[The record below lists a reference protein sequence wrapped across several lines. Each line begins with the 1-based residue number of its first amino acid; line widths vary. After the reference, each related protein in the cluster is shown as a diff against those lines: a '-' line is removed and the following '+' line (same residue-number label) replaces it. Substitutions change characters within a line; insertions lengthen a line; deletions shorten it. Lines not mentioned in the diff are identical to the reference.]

1 MNQHRSSE
9 QAVTQ
14 QRRDAPSHRE
24 MVPARR
30 KFLGGMG
37 ATALAGSAGLLGLA
51 SQAQSGPP
59 PVTFVLNSA
68 DANLSLIDQRSFT
81 ESTRLDVGK
90 EPHHLFPTP
99 DDRSL
104 IVANAGSNTLSFFDP
119 ATAELQGV
127 MRGIDDPYQLGFSPD
142 QRWFG
147 VAALR
152 LDRIDLYRHEGNSL
166 ALAARLPA
174 PRAPSHLVWSQDSR
188 WMFVTLQDSDEI
200 CAIDTQTMQIAWRMG
215 CGRQPAGIW
224 ISPDGGT
231 LFVGVMGEN
240 YVNAIDWRARR
251 SVRRIMTGD
260 GAHNFRPYGDR
271 RHLFVSNRVANTVTI
286 VDMLSMSLAGDIPVP
301 SGPDCMEMA
310 ADGRTLW
317 VTQRWSRSVAII
329 DLAERRV
336 VRSINVGRSPHGL
349 YMRNRAP
356 WV

>member
-1 MNQHRSSE
+1 MSQHRSSE
-9 QAVTQ
+9 QAVAQ

-30 KFLGGMG
+30 TFMGGMG

>member
-1 MNQHRSSE
+1 MRVQPE
-9 QAVTQ
+9 
-14 QRRDAPSHRE
+14 RRRWLRQ
-24 MVPARR
+24 V
-30 KFLGGMG
+30 GTG
-37 ATALAGSAGLLGLA
+37 ALAASGSALTGSLL
-51 SQAQSGPP
+51 AQGEPNGP
-59 PVTFVLNSA
+59 TFVLNSA
-68 DANLSLIDQRSFT
+68 DANVSLIDQRSFT

-99 DDRSL
+99 DGRSL

-119 ATAELQGV
+119 LTAQLQGT

-147 VAALR
+147 VVALR

-174 PRAPSHLVWSQDSR
+174 PRAPSHMIWSQDSR

-200 CAIDTQTMQIAWRMG
+200 CAVDVQAMQIAWRMP

-224 ISPDGGT
+224 LSPDGGT
-231 LFVGVMGEN
+231 LLVGVMGEN

-260 GAHNFRPYGDR
+260 GAHNFRPYGDK

-286 VDMLSMSLAGDIPVP
+286 IDMSTLSLAGDIPVP
-301 SGPDCMEMA
+301 NGPDCMEMA
-310 ADGRTLW
+310 ADGRFLW
-317 VTQRWSRSVAII
+317 VTQRWARAVAVV

-336 VRSINVGRSPHGL
+336 VRSIGVGRSPHGL
-349 YMRNRAP
+349 FMANRAP
-356 WV
+356 SI